1 MKIRPPRNYYLPSIK
16 SRLTREFR
24 IMCPFLDWWLCW
36 LEIRGL
42 LFCFNTIDCIF
53 MRNVCNIWSSNR
65 NLEMLLPYSK
75 KDDIRKMIKQVLLNS
90 FEMLDISSK
99 NSNVVTLDFFESK
112 DIRKISFQH
121 RYEIF
126 NIFFLR
132 EMGHNAFK
140 NYSFSFLII
149 LWFIESDFSQP
160 FTAIFKNL
168 ISSSSEFPP
177 PLV

>member
-1 MKIRPPRNYYLPSIK
+1 
-16 SRLTREFR
+16 
-24 IMCPFLDWWLCW
+24 
-36 LEIRGL
+36 
-42 LFCFNTIDCIF
+42 
-53 MRNVCNIWSSNR
+53 
-65 NLEMLLPYSK
+65 MLLPYSK

-112 DIRKISFQH
+112 DIRIISFQH

-149 LWFIESDFSQP
+149 L
-160 FTAIFKNL
+160 
-168 ISSSSEFPP
+168 
-177 PLV
+177 